1 MKESS
6 GGGEFNMIYL
16 MYFRNLCKYSNVH
29 PPSTTTIKK
38 YIYKQHV
45 GEDMEEKGTLTYCC

>member
-38 YIYKQHV
+38 YI
-45 GEDMEEKGTLTYCC
+45 